1 MGIYNEDDI
10 RYQQAKRQ
18 VERLSG
24 FYGHLFSYI
33 IVNAAIVIY
42 NYKHLEPGES
52 YFQFKNFFTA
62 TFWGIGLV
70 AHAIVVF
77 IANISFVKNWEE
89 KKIRKLMNKKNNDL
103 KQKGKAV

>member
-1 MGIYNEDDI
+1 MENYDENDI

-24 FYGHLFSYI
+24 LYRHLFLYI
-33 IVNAAIVIY
+33 AINAVIVIY
-42 NYKHLEPGES
+42 NCEHLRPGES

-62 TFWGIGLV
+62 TFWGIGLI

-77 IANISFVKNWEE
+77 LPNLDFVKNWEK
-89 KKIRKLMNKKNNDL
+89 KKIRKLMNKKEN
-103 KQKGKAV
+103 